1 MIARR
6 LLLAASTNPWLRDRA
21 TRTAFV
27 RTGESDMQPAYGRAN
42 DHQMSSIVTRKP
54 TA

>member
-1 MIARR
+1 MRTG
-6 LLLAASTNPWLRDRA
+6 S
-21 TRTAFV
+21 TRTGFV

-42 DHQMSSIVTRKP
+42 DHQMSSMVTRKP